1 MIAVY
6 IIQPILESKWNVD
19 DPLDQKKFV
28 YAYIVY
34 ALYCAVIY
42 YYLIMPWLSLPGL
55 DLSNINISGLGL
67 KMETVSIG
75 FVSLL
80 LGRRVLL
87 GGN

>member
-6 IIQPILESKWNVD
+6 IIQPILESTWNVN
-19 DPLDQKKFV
+19 DPQEQKKFG

-34 ALYCAVIY
+34 ALFCAAIY

-55 DLSNINISGLGL
+55 DLSNIDISGLNL
-67 KMETVSIG
+67 RMETVSIG
-75 FVSLL
+75 LVSFL